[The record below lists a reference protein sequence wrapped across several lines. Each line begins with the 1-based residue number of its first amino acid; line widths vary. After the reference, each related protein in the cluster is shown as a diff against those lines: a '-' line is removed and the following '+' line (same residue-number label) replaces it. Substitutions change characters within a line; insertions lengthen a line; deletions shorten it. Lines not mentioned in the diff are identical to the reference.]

1 MQVVTSE
8 NFQQLVE
15 TGKVPEFK
23 SPEAPK
29 ADAKGVESAKEPVRA
44 ADGTFAEVKTD
55 KVDDKAAVVA
65 EDDDGL
71 TPDEKARFTEQISK
85 KIGAKHRQM
94 KEAEEF
100 GRSQYLER
108 LAAEKRADALE
119 QENNELKQKSRPA
132 PVAEKAQPNPEDFK
146 TVAEYTDALTDWKV
160 DKKFAEREQQQ
171 ADAKAKA
178 EAEANTKAFQTRL
191 AAAIKDIP
199 DYQEVIDSSDAIAR
213 HHILNYLIE
222 SDIGPKLQY
231 HLAQNPDV
239 LDRLNQLSPIKAIA
253 ELGKLETKLEKVEP
267 KAEVKPEAKLNSV
280 VSQAPAPITPIEGK
294 STSVHKDPATMS
306 IKELREYERAREAA
320 KRR

>member
-8 NFQQLVE
+8 NFQQFVE

-23 SPEAPK
+23 PPEAPK
-29 ADAKGVESAKEPVRA
+29 ADAKVDEPVKEPVRA
-44 ADGTFAEVKTD
+44 ADGTFAEAKTD
-55 KVDDKAAVVA
+55 KIEAVPVA
-65 EDDDGL
+65 EDEDGL

-85 KIGAKHRQM
+85 KIGAKHRLM

-108 LAAEKRADALE
+108 LAAEKRADELE
-119 QENNELKQKSRPA
+119 RKVNELETKSRPA
-132 PVAEKAQPNPEDFK
+132 PEAEKAQPKPEDFT

-171 ADAKAKA
+171 AADKARA
-178 EAEANTKAFQTRL
+178 EAEAATKAFQTRL
-191 AAAIKDIP
+191 AAAIKEIP
-199 DYQEVIDSSDAIAR
+199 DYQEVIDGSEAIAR

-231 HLAQNPDV
+231 HLAKNPDV

-253 ELGKLETKLEKVEP
+253 ELGKLETKLEKPVEP
-267 KAEVKPEAKLNSV
+267 KAEAKLNAIV
-280 VSQAPAPITPIEGK
+280 PVSQAPAPITPIDGK
-294 STSVHKDPATMS
+294 TTPVHKDPATMT

>member
-8 NFQQLVE
+8 NFQQLIE
-15 TGKVPEFK
+15 TGKVPDFK
-23 SPEAPK
+23 PPEAPK
-29 ADAKGVESAKEPVRA
+29 ADAKVEEPAKEPARA
-44 ADGTFAEVKTD
+44 ADGTFAEVKAD
-55 KVDDKAAVVA
+55 KVDDKAAPAA

-71 TPDEKARFTEQISK
+71 TPDEKARFTEQISR

-100 GRSQYLER
+100 GRNQYLER
-108 LAAEKRADALE
+108 LAAEKRAEALE
-119 QENNELKQKSRPA
+119 HELGELKEKSRPA
-132 PVAEKAQPNPEDFK
+132 PAVEKAQPKPEDFT

-178 EAEANTKAFQTRL
+178 EADANTKAFQTRL
-191 AAAIKDIP
+191 AAAIKEIP
-199 DYQEVIDSSDAIAR
+199 DYQAVIDGSEAIAR

-222 SDIGPKLQY
+222 SDVGPKLQY
-231 HLAQNPDV
+231 HLAKNPEV

-253 ELGKLETKLEKVEP
+253 ELGKLETKLDKPAEQKVDT
-267 KAEVKPEAKLNSV
+267 AKLNSV
-280 VSQAPAPITPIEGK
+280 VPVSQAPAPITPIEGK
-294 STSVHKDPATMS
+294 TTPVHKDPATMS
-306 IKELREYERAREAA
+306 VPELREYERQREAA

>member
-8 NFQQLVE
+8 NFQQFVE

-23 SPEAPK
+23 PPEAPK
-29 ADAKGVESAKEPVRA
+29 ADEKVNEPGKEQGRA
-44 ADGTFAEVKTD
+44 TDGTFTEVKAD
-55 KVDDKAAVVA
+55 KVDAAPVA

-100 GRSQYLER
+100 GRTQYLER
-108 LAAEKRADALE
+108 LAAEKRAEELE
-119 QENNELKQKSRPA
+119 RENNELKQKSRPA
-132 PVAEKAQPNPEDFK
+132 PVAEKVQPKPEDFA

-160 DKKFAEREQQQ
+160 EKKFAEREQQQ
-171 ADAKAKA
+171 AQQRQKD
-178 EAEANTKAFQTRL
+178 EAEAAAQAFQKRL
-191 AAAIKDIP
+191 ADTAKEIP
-199 DYQEVIDSSDAIAR
+199 DFQEVIDGSDAIAR

-231 HLAQNPDV
+231 HLAKNPDV

-267 KAEVKPEAKLNSV
+267 KSDTAKLNSAAP
-280 VSQAPAPITPIEGK
+280 VSQAPAPITPIDGK
-294 STSVHKDPATMS
+294 STPVHKDPATMN
-306 IKELREYERAREAA
+306 IKELREYERQRAA
-320 KRR
+320 EKRR

>member
-1 MQVVTSE
+1 VTSE
-8 NFQQLVE
+8 NFQQFVE

-23 SPEAPK
+23 PPEAPK
-29 ADAKGVESAKEPVRA
+29 ADAKVEEPAKEPTRA
-44 ADGTFAEVKTD
+44 ADGTFAEVKAD
-55 KVDDKAAVVA
+55 KVDDKAAPVA

-100 GRSQYLER
+100 GRNQYLER
-108 LAAEKRADALE
+108 LAAEKRAEALE

-132 PVAEKAQPNPEDFK
+132 PEKAQPKPEDFT

-160 DKKFAEREQQQ
+160 DKKFAEREQ
-171 ADAKAKA
+171 AAAEAKAKA
-178 EAEANTKAFQTRL
+178 EAEAVTKAFQTRL
-191 AAAIKDIP
+191 AAAIKEIP
-199 DYQEVIDSSDAIAR
+199 DYQEVIDSSEAIAR

-231 HLAQNPDV
+231 HLAKNPEL

-253 ELGKLETKLEKVEP
+253 ELGKLETKLEKAPEP
-267 KAEVKPEAKLNSV
+267 KAEAKLSAIV
-280 VSQAPAPITPIEGK
+280 PVSQAPAPITPIDGK
-294 STSVHKDPATMS
+294 TTPVHKDPATMT

>member
-8 NFQQLVE
+8 NFQQFVE

-23 SPEAPK
+23 PPVAST
-29 ADAKGVESAKEPVRA
+29 DAKVVEPAKEPARA
-44 ADGTFAEVKTD
+44 ADGTFTEVKTD
-55 KVDDKAAVVA
+55 KVDDKAAPVA

-100 GRSQYLER
+100 GRTQYLER
-108 LAAEKRADALE
+108 LAAEKRAEALE
-119 QENNELKQKSRPA
+119 QENTELKQKSRPA
-132 PVAEKAQPNPEDFK
+132 PAAEKTQPKPEDFT

-160 DKKFAEREQQQ
+160 EKKFAEREQQI
-171 ADAKAKA
+171 ADAKAKS
-178 EAEANTKAFQTRL
+178 EADASTKAFQTRL
-191 AAAIKDIP
+191 AATIKEIP
-199 DYQEVIDSSDAIAR
+199 DYQEVIDGSNAIAR

-231 HLAQNPDV
+231 HLAKNPDV

-253 ELGKLETKLEKVEP
+253 ELGKLETKLESPVEK
-267 KAEVKPEAKLNSV
+267 KAEAKLNSV
-280 VSQAPAPITPIEGK
+280 APVSQAPAPITPIDGK
-294 STSVHKDPATMS
+294 STPVHKDPSTMT

>member
-8 NFQQLVE
+8 NFQQFVE

-23 SPEAPK
+23 PPEAST
-29 ADAKGVESAKEPVRA
+29 DAKVEPVKEPVRA

-55 KVDDKAAVVA
+55 KVDDKAAPVA

-100 GRSQYLER
+100 GRTQYLER
-108 LAAEKRADALE
+108 LAAEKRAEALE

-132 PVAEKAQPNPEDFK
+132 PVAEKAQPKPEDFT

-160 DKKFAEREQQQ
+160 EKKFAEREQQI
-171 ADAKAKA
+171 ADAKVKA
-178 EAEANTKAFQTRL
+178 EAEASTKAFQTRL
-191 AAAIKDIP
+191 AATIKEIP
-199 DYQEVIDSSDAIAR
+199 DYQEVIDSSEAIAR

-231 HLAQNPDV
+231 HLAKNPDV

-253 ELGKLETKLEKVEP
+253 ELGKLETKLEKPSEP
-267 KAEVKPEAKLNSV
+267 KADTGKLGAIAP
-280 VSQAPAPITPIEGK
+280 VSQAPAPITPIDGK
-294 STSVHKDPATMS
+294 TTPVHKDPSTMS

>member
-8 NFQQLVE
+8 NFQQFVE

-23 SPEAPK
+23 PPEAPK
-29 ADAKGVESAKEPVRA
+29 ADAKVDEPVKEPVRA

-55 KVDDKAAVVA
+55 KVEAAPVA
-65 EDDDGL
+65 EDEDGL

-85 KIGAKHRQM
+85 KIGAKHRLM

-100 GRSQYLER
+100 GRNQYLER
-108 LAAEKRADALE
+108 LAAEKRADELE
-119 QENNELKQKSRPA
+119 RKVNELETKSRPA
-132 PVAEKAQPNPEDFK
+132 PEAEKAQPKPEDFT

-171 ADAKAKA
+171 AADKARA
-178 EAEANTKAFQTRL
+178 EAEAATKAFQTRL
-191 AAAIKDIP
+191 AAAIKEIP
-199 DYQEVIDSSDAIAR
+199 DYQEVIDGSDAIAK

-222 SDIGPKLQY
+222 SDIGPTLQY
-231 HLAQNPDV
+231 HLAKNPDV

-253 ELGKLETKLEKVEP
+253 ELGKLETKLEKPVEP
-267 KAEVKPEAKLNSV
+267 KAEAKLNSV
-280 VSQAPAPITPIEGK
+280 VPVSQAPAPITPIDGK
-294 STSVHKDPATMS
+294 TTPVHKDPATMS
-306 IKELREYERAREAA
+306 IKELREFERAREAA

>member
-8 NFQQLVE
+8 NFQQFVE

-23 SPEAPK
+23 PPEAPK
-29 ADAKGVESAKEPVRA
+29 ADAKVDEPVKEPVRA

-55 KVDDKAAVVA
+55 KVEAAPVA
-65 EDDDGL
+65 EDEDGL

-85 KIGAKHRQM
+85 KIGAKHRLM

-100 GRSQYLER
+100 GRNQYLER
-108 LAAEKRADALE
+108 LAAEKRADELE
-119 QENNELKQKSRPA
+119 RKVNELETKSRPA
-132 PVAEKAQPNPEDFK
+132 PEAEKAQPKPEDFT

-171 ADAKAKA
+171 AADKAKA
-178 EAEANTKAFQTRL
+178 EAEAATKAFQTRL
-191 AAAIKDIP
+191 AAAIKEIP
-199 DYQEVIDSSDAIAR
+199 DYQEVIDSSEAIAR

-231 HLAQNPDV
+231 HLAKNPDV

-253 ELGKLETKLEKVEP
+253 ELGKLETKLEKPVEP
-267 KAEVKPEAKLNSV
+267 KAEAKLNSV
-280 VSQAPAPITPIEGK
+280 VPVSQAPAPITPIDGK
-294 STSVHKDPATMS
+294 TTPVHKDPATMT

>member
-8 NFQQLVE
+8 NFQQFVE

-23 SPEAPK
+23 PPEAPK
-29 ADAKGVESAKEPVRA
+29 ADTKVEEPEKARA
-44 ADGTFAEVKTD
+44 ADGTFAEAKTD
-55 KVDDKAAVVA
+55 KVEDKAAPA

-119 QENNELKQKSRPA
+119 QENTELKQKSRPA
-132 PVAEKAQPNPEDFK
+132 LVAEKTQPKPEDFT

-178 EAEANTKAFQTRL
+178 DAEAVTKAFQTRL
-191 AAAIKDIP
+191 AAAIKEIP
-199 DYQEVIDSSDAIAR
+199 DYQEVIDGSDAIAR

-231 HLAQNPDV
+231 HLAKNPDV

-253 ELGKLETKLEKVEP
+253 ELGKLETKLEKAPEQ
-267 KAEVKPEAKLNSV
+267 KADTGKLSAI
-280 VSQAPAPITPIEGK
+280 VSQAPAPITPIDGK
-294 STSVHKDPATMS
+294 STPVHKDPATMS